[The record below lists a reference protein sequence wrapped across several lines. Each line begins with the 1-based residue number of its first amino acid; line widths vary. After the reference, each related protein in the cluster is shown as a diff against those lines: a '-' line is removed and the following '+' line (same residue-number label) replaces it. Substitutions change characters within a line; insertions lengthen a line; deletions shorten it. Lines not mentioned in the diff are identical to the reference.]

1 MARIKEQILCDTT
14 SIIDYDVYIEHC
26 EINDLTPQG
35 EDSEDFY
42 RVNEWYRSAD
52 WENLLTDL
60 RYSKVNNYKWVVSGT
75 LGLWNGRHEI
85 VPKLFNNLID
95 ALNACFGKCDDI
107 IITKSHSVIKVTAL
121 HHDGRNYFEL
131 RALSDLGEE
140 RANKY
145 DGNISFKN
153 KENLRTLDK
162 WLF

>member
-85 VPKLFNNLID
+85 VPKL
-95 ALNACFGKCDDI
+95 
-107 IITKSHSVIKVTAL
+107 
-121 HHDGRNYFEL
+121 
-131 RALSDLGEE
+131 
-140 RANKY
+140 
-145 DGNISFKN
+145 
-153 KENLRTLDK
+153 
-162 WLF
+162 

>member
-1 MARIKEQILCDTT
+1 MVKEQVLCDTT
-14 SIIDYDVYIEHC
+14 SIIEYDTYLEHC

-42 RVNEWYRSAD
+42 NVAREYQVLEFD
-52 WENLLTDL
+52 DLLTNL
-60 RYSKVNNYKWVVSGT
+60 RYCEANNYKWVVNGT
-75 LGLWNGRHEI
+75 LGLWNGRHKI
-85 VPKLFNNLID
+85 QPQIFKTLID
-95 ALNACFGKCDDI
+95 ALNACFVKCDDI
-107 IITKSHSVIKVTAL
+107 IVIKSHSVIKVIAM

-145 DGNISFKN
+145 DGNISFN
-153 KENLRTLDK
+153 NRENLRTLDK